1 MTRLHLPHDRT
12 QVRINVVD
20 ENAVL
25 PEYGTPLS
33 AGVDLAS
40 TEDIFLEPDQADVFE
55 TGLVIEP
62 PKDHMLLLAPRSST
76 YRKWGVALANTVGIL
91 DEDFCGPEDRVRLYV
106 HNVSPLATQIPKY
119 TRIAQGIF
127 VPVTR
132 ADFVRRNGPLAKTRG
147 GWGSTGD

>member
-1 MTRLHLPHDRT
+1 VPRLHARHDRT
-12 QVRINVVD
+12 TVRFNVVHED
-20 ENAVL
+20 AVL

-33 AGVDLAS
+33 AGFDLAS
-40 TEDIFLEPDQADVFE
+40 IDDIFLEPDQADVFE
-55 TGLVIEP
+55 TGLIIQP

-76 YRKWGVALANTVGIL
+76 FRKWGVALANTVGVL

-106 HNVSPLATQIPKY
+106 HNVSPLATQIPKG

-132 ADFVRRNGPLAKTRG
+132 ADFVIQDGPLAKTRG